1 MSYYFPKSL
10 IEALDILDRNDS
22 RIVAGGTDFF
32 PSLIRGR
39 ALNHIVD
46 LTGIKDLK
54 GIVPSKSG
62 WRIGAATSWTE
73 IVNTP
78 LPKCFDGLKVAAREV
93 GSIQIQNSGTIAGNL
108 CNASPAADG
117 VPPLLALDA
126 RVDVTSANGNRTL
139 ALSDFVL
146 GPRKVDLRKGEL
158 VTAIFVPALPE
169 TAGGSFQKLGS
180 RKYMVISIAM
190 VAAVVVM
197 DGNGVI
203 DYIRIA
209 VGSCS
214 PVARRLPNLEA
225 ALSGLSANQVHEF
238 SITDS
243 KHFPELSPI
252 SDVRGS
258 AEYRIDAVAELCR
271 RAVIGATST

>member
-10 IEALDILDRNDS
+10 TEALDILDRYDS
-22 RIVAGGTDFF
+22 LIVAGGTDFF

-39 ALNHIVD
+39 ALNRIVD

-54 GIVPSKSG
+54 GIAPSKSG

-78 LPKCFDGLKVAAREV
+78 LPHCFDGLKAAAREV

-126 RVDVTSANGNRTL
+126 RVEITSANGNRTL

-146 GPRKVDLRKGEL
+146 GPRKVDLRQGEL

-180 RKYMVISIAM
+180 RKFMVISIAM
-190 VAAVVVM
+190 VAAVVVV
-197 DGNGVI
+197 DGNGAI

-209 VGSCS
+209 AGSCS
-214 PVARRLPNLEA
+214 PVARRLPRLEA

-238 SITDS
+238 LITES

-271 RAVIGATST
+271 RVVIGATSN